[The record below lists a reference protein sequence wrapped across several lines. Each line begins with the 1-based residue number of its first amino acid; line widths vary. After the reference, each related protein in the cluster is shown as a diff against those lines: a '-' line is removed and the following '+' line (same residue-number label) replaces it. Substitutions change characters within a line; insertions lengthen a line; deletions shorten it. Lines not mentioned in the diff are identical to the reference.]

1 MQTAKKILMVRPAH
15 FAYNEETAQNNHFQN
30 RPSITNLNERAVKE
44 FDDFVDVLRSNKI
57 EVVVVQDTNEP
68 HTPDSIFPNNWFSTH
83 STGELV
89 LYPMFAE
96 NRRLE
101 RKPHVLETIDEH
113 YRSHKVIDL
122 TNWADKNRFLE
133 GTGSLI
139 LDHNNRVVYG
149 CRSERTD
156 DIVFEEFC
164 TKMNFEPQLFNAYD
178 ENMEKIY
185 HTNVMLSIG
194 EKYAVICAESIIDNK
209 RKTKVIETLEGAEKE
224 VLDISFKQMS
234 SFCANILEVRN
245 SDNEHCLI
253 MSEKA
258 RKAFKSEQI
267 KKLERHCKIISSP
280 LNIVEETGGGSSR
293 CMIAEIFCI

>member
-83 STGELV
+83 TTGELV

-101 RKPHVLETIDEH
+101 RKPQVLETIGEH
-113 YRSHKVIDL
+113 FRAHKVIDF
-122 TNWADKNRFLE
+122 TKWEDKNRFLE

-139 LDHNNRVVYG
+139 LDHNNRVVYA

-156 DIVFEEFC
+156 DIVFEEFY
-164 TKMNFEPQLFNAYD
+164 TKMNFEPELFNAFD
-178 ENMEKIY
+178 ENEQLIY

-194 EKYAVICAESIIDNK
+194 EDFAIICAESITDEK
-209 RKTKVIETLEGAEKE
+209 RRDSVIHRLKGSKKEVIE
-224 VLDISFKQMS
+224 ISYDQMK
-234 SFCANILEVRN
+234 SFCANVIEVCN
-245 SDNEHCLI
+245 SENENCLI
-253 MSEKA
+253 MSQTAKA
-258 RKAFKSEQI
+258 TFTNQQIRTLEQY
-267 KKLERHCKIISSP
+267 CKIISSP
-280 LNIVEETGGGSSR
+280 VSIIEETGGGSAR
-293 CMIAEIFCI
+293 CMIAEIF

>member
-101 RKPHVLETIDEH
+101 RKPQVLETIEEH
-113 YRSHKVIDL
+113 FREHKVIDF
-122 TNWADKNRFLE
+122 TKWEDKNRFLE

-139 LDHNNRVVYG
+139 LDHNNRIVYA

-156 DIVFEEFC
+156 DIVFEEFY
-164 TKMNFEPQLFNAYD
+164 TKMNFEPELFYAYD
-178 ENMEKIY
+178 ENGQLIY

-194 EKYAVICAESIIDNK
+194 GDFAIICAESITEEK
-209 RKTKVIETLEGAEKE
+209 RRDSVINRLKSSKKEVIE
-224 VLDISFKQMS
+224 ISYDQMK
-234 SFCANILEVRN
+234 SFCANVIEVCN
-245 SDNEHCLI
+245 SENENCLI
-253 MSEKA
+253 MSQTAKT
-258 RKAFKSEQI
+258 AFTDQQI
-267 KKLERHCKIISSP
+267 KTLEHYCKIISSP
-280 LNIVEETGGGSSR
+280 LSIIEETGGGSAR
-293 CMIAEIFCI
+293 CMIAEIF

>member
-15 FAYNEETAQNNHFQN
+15 FAYNEETAKNNHFQN
-30 RPSITNLNERAVKE
+30 KSSLQNLNERAVKE

-113 YRSHKVIDL
+113 YRTHKVIDL

-139 LDHNNRVVYG
+139 LDHNNRIVYA

-156 DIVFEEFC
+156 DIVFEEFY
-164 TKMNFEPQLFNAYD
+164 TKMNFEPEIFNAYD
-178 ENMEKIY
+178 ENGQLIY

-194 EKYAVICAESIIDNK
+194 EDFAIICAESIVDEK
-209 RKTKVIETLEGAEKE
+209 RRASVINRLKNSKKEVIE
-224 VLDISFKQMS
+224 ISYEQMK
-234 SFCANILEVRN
+234 SFCANVIEVCN
-245 SDNEHCLI
+245 SENKNCLI
-253 MSEKA
+253 MSETAKA
-258 RKAFKSEQI
+258 AFTDQQKET
-267 KKLERHCKIISSP
+267 LERYCEIISSP
-280 LNIVEETGGGSSR
+280 LNIIEETGGGSAR
-293 CMIAEIFCI
+293 CMIAEIF

>member
-156 DIVFEEFC
+156 DIVFEEFY

-178 ENMEKIY
+178 ENQKNIY
-185 HTNVMLSIG
+185 HTNVMMSIG
-194 EKYAVICAESIIDNK
+194 KSIAVICAESIVDEK
-209 RKTKVIETLEGAEKE
+209 RRENIVNSLKKSKKEVIE
-224 VLDISFKQMS
+224 ISFEQMR
-234 SFCANILEVRN
+234 SFCANILELHN
-245 SDNEHCLI
+245 SENENYLI
-253 MSEKA
+253 MSETAKN
-258 RKAFKSEQI
+258 AFTDSQKEI
-267 KKLERHCKIISSP
+267 LDRHCRIISSS
-280 LNIVEETGGGSSR
+280 LDTIEQTGGGSAR
-293 CMIAEIFCI
+293 CMIAEIF

>member
-15 FAYNEETAQNNHFQN
+15 FSFNEETAKNNHFQN
-30 RPSITNLNERAVKE
+30 KSSVSNLNERAVKE

-57 EVVVVQDTNEP
+57 EVVVVQDTIDP

-101 RKPHVLETIDEH
+101 RKSQVLDIIEDH
-113 YRSHKVIDL
+113 YSAHKTIDL
-122 TNWADKNRFLE
+122 TDWESKNRFLE

-139 LDHNNRVVYG
+139 LDHYNRVVYA

-156 DIVFEEFC
+156 DIVFEEFYS
-164 TKMNFEPQLFNAYD
+164 KMNFEPELFNAYD
-178 ENMEKIY
+178 EKGHLIY

-194 EKYAVICAESIIDNK
+194 EKIAVICAESIVDEK
-209 RKTKVIETLEGAEKE
+209 RRASVINRLKDSKKE
-224 VLDISFKQMS
+224 VVEISYEQMKD
-234 SFCANILEVRN
+234 FCANVLEVRN
-245 SDNEHCLI
+245 AENKNYLI
-253 MSEKA
+253 MSETAKNSFTNQQ
-258 RKAFKSEQI
+258 KEILEQ
-267 KKLERHCKIISSP
+267 HCTIISSP
-280 LNIVEETGGGSSR
+280 LNIIEETGGGSAR
-293 CMIAEIFCI
+293 CMIAEIFG